1 MCLSIVYTD
10 SEEGQEETM
19 RDVAKIEAQDD
30 GFVLIN
36 LFGEQEFVRGRIK
49 SIDFLDDHSV
59 VLENKANDS

>member
-10 SEEGQEETM
+10 SGEGQEETM

-49 SIDFLDDHSV
+49 SIDFLDEHSV
-59 VLENKANDS
+59 VLENMINDS

>member
-10 SEEGQEETM
+10 SGEGQEETM

-49 SIDFLDDHSV
+49 SIDFVEEHSV
-59 VLENKANDS
+59 VLEKNSNA

>member
-10 SEEGQEETM
+10 SGEGKEETM

-59 VLENKANDS
+59 VLENKVNDS